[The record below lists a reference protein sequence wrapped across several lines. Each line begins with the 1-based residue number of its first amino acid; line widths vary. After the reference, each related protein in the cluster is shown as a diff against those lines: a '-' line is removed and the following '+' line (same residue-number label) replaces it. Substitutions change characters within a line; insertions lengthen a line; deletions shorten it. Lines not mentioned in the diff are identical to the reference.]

1 MSSDALRPTGAE
13 SLIATLE
20 ASGVDVC
27 FTNPGTS
34 EMHAVA
40 AIGRAQS
47 MRAILAL
54 FEGVA
59 TGAAD
64 GYGRMA
70 GKPASTLLHL
80 GPGLA
85 NGLANLHNARRAATP
100 IVNIVGDHAVS
111 HRALDAPLASDVAG
125 FAAPVSKW
133 IKSADRVEDVGPA
146 AAEAVA
152 AAMGAPQGI
161 ATLIL
166 PANTAWESIP
176 EGAMLATPALRVT
189 PQPQPDARLVHDIAA
204 SLKRARKAVI
214 LIAGKALLEPGLEA
228 ASRIATA
235 TGARIMTDTF
245 VSRVTRGAGV
255 PAIGRVP
262 YFPEMIV
269 DDLAGTDLLV
279 LAGTKAP
286 VAFFAY
292 PGRPGALTPEGA
304 EVLSL
309 AAPSMDA
316 TSALQALAD
325 ELGAKS
331 PAPRT
336 QLKRMERPQQGALN
350 ATNAGAVIAH
360 HLPDNAIVVDE
371 AATSGGA
378 AFGMSAAGARHDW
391 LYLTGGSIG
400 MGLPLALG
408 ASIACPDRKTVCLH
422 GDGGAMYTIQALWT
436 MAREKTD
443 VVTVIFANRSYAIL
457 KIELMRTG
465 VQNAGPQALSLFD
478 LANPEMSFAGLAR
491 AMGVEG
497 IRAETVEEFDA
508 AFSAA
513 MKRKGPVLIEAVIP

>member
-1 MSSDALRPTGAE
+1 MSSDAMRPTGAE

-20 ASGVDVC
+20 ASGVEVC

-40 AIGRAQS
+40 AIGRAKK
-47 MRAILAL
+47 MRSILAL

-59 TGAAD
+59 TAAAD

-111 HRALDAPLASDVAG
+111 HRELDAPLASDVAG
-125 FAAPVSKW
+125 FSAPVSKW
-133 IKSADRVEDVGPA
+133 IKSADRVEDVGSA

-166 PANTAWESIP
+166 PANTAWEHLP
-176 EGAMLATPALRVT
+176 ESVPLVAPAVHV
-189 PQPQPDARLVHDIAA
+189 PAPPAPDARMIRDAA
-204 SLKRARKAVI
+204 AALTSAKKVVI
-214 LIAGKALLEPGLEA
+214 LIAGQALLEPGLQA
-228 ASRIATA
+228 AARIAAA
-235 TGARIMTDTF
+235 TGARIVTDTF
-245 VSRVTRGAGV
+245 VARQTRGAGV
-255 PAIGRVP
+255 PAIGRIP

-269 DDLAGTDLLV
+269 DDLKGTELLV

-304 EVLSL
+304 KVFSI
-309 AAPSMDA
+309 AAPSTDA
-316 TSALQALAD
+316 TQALLALAD
-325 ELGAKS
+325 ELGARS
-331 PAPRT
+331 PVPVT
-336 QLKRMERPQQGALN
+336 QLKRMERPQPGALN

-360 HLPDNAIVVDE
+360 HLPEDAIVVDE
-371 AATSGGA
+371 GATSSGA
-378 AFGMSAAGARHDW
+378 AFGMSGTGPRHDW

-408 ASIACPDRKTVCLH
+408 AAIACPGRKTICLH

-443 VVTVIFANRSYAIL
+443 VVTVVFANRSYAIL
-457 KIELMRTG
+457 KVELMRTG

-478 LANPEMSFAGLAR
+478 LSNPDISFAGLAR
-491 AMGVEG
+491 SMGVEG
-497 IRAETVEEFDA
+497 IRAETVEDFEA
-508 AFSAA
+508 AFASAV
-513 MKRKGPVLIEAVIP
+513 KRKGPVLIEAVIG